1 MSAINATILPF
12 RLRGLC
18 SASAL
23 TLAAISSSIALAAP
37 ALAAGAQEDH
47 SFSIPRGTLA
57 TSVLTFSEQAKV
69 QVIAKSED
77 LKGLQSSAV
86 FGAFTA
92 REALTRLVRNAPVAA
107 DWVSP
112 STVTLRS
119 RAVVAQK
126 ISLRPQARM
135 AAVEQEG
142 SPLGSLSP
150 LVEDTSEIVVS
161 ARRREENP
169 IRTPVVLS
177 AVRAE
182 ELEQRGITSLN
193 EVAQVIPQ
201 LVIGN
206 SQSVQG
212 GSISLRGIGGSE
224 SNPFADQAVSFS
236 VDGIQIARATVQRM
250 AQMDLAQIAV
260 YKGPQALFFGKNS
273 PAGVVDIRTAD
284 PTRKFDSRV
293 SVGYG
298 FKGNEVRGDGYISGP
313 LTDTLSA
320 RLAFFG
326 STMKGYAR
334 NTAPASALYG
344 PNRRDVPHDRELAGR
359 LTLKFEPT
367 SDFDAKLKVS
377 YNRLRTE
384 GPAENQQLVDCP
396 LGVGQLS
403 PQDDCQANALVV
415 RPDLGGNFAII
426 DPRYSDGVPFLRQHQ
441 WLVSLEANYKL
452 SDTLKL
458 TSTTGYY
465 LSSTKYLDTLN
476 GSINPLRLLA
486 NYQEFKDKEFSQE
499 LRLASDFDGMVNF
512 LVGGYYQ
519 HSNLYDVFI
528 AALNAQTPAVILNYN
543 NAATQKAD
551 AWSGFAQVMVN
562 ITPQLEL
569 SAGARYSYEKKR
581 LSAEV
586 FYLPVATIVPR
597 RSFDDVSPE
606 VSLTYRPSD
615 DLTLF
620 GAYKEG
626 FLSGGFNVSAV
637 DFTADR
643 SYAPQYIK
651 GGELGAKAALLDRK
665 LRLNAAVYNYRIT
678 GLQVQSQV
686 GITQVVTNAGKA
698 KIEGAE
704 FDLRWQA
711 PVPGLVLT
719 GAIAYNR
726 ARYQVYT
733 APCYAGQTP
742 AQGCAL
748 NPSGTGAFRAQDLK
762 GRPLVRAP
770 EVVVSTG
777 FDYRFPV
784 SDGLQVS
791 LNGNAAYTSK
801 YFANPSDQPASLQNH
816 YGLLDVGISLA
827 ASDDAWKLGLIG
839 RNLTNKYYITR
850 ANDVTFTGSGTGT
863 PAGVRADVSAVPS
876 RGREIMLRA
885 TFNLGG
891 LLGR

>member
-1 MSAINATILPF
+1 MSAIDANILPF
-12 RLRGLC
+12 RVRGLC
-18 SASAL
+18 CASAL
-23 TLAAISSSIALAAP
+23 VLAAISSSTALAAP
-37 ALAAGAQEDH
+37 AFAEGAQDEY

-57 TSVLTFSEQAKV
+57 ASVLTFSEQAKI

-77 LKGLQSSAV
+77 LKGLQASAL

-92 REALTRLVRNAPVAA
+92 KEALHRLVGNAPVMA

-119 RAVVAQK
+119 RTGALHK
-126 ISLRPQARM
+126 IALRPPVRM
-135 AAVEQEG
+135 AAVGQAG
-142 SPLGSLSP
+142 SVDVTFAP
-150 LVEDTSEIVVS
+150 VAEDTSEIIVS
-161 ARRREENP
+161 ARRRDENP
-169 IRTPVVLS
+169 IQTPVVLS
-177 AVRAE
+177 AVRGE
-182 ELEQRGITSLN
+182 ELQQRGITSLN

-236 VDGIQIARATVQRM
+236 IDGIQIARATVQRM

-284 PTRKFDSRV
+284 PTRSFESRV
-293 SVGYG
+293 SAGYG
-298 FKGNEVRGDGYISGP
+298 FKAKEFRGDGYISGP
-313 LTDTLSA
+313 LTDTLGA

-344 PNRRDVPHDRELAGR
+344 PDRRDVPHDRELAGR

-367 SDFDAKLKVS
+367 GDFDAKLKIS
-377 YNRLRTE
+377 YNRLRNE
-384 GPAENQQLVDCP
+384 GPAQNQQLVNCP

-403 PQDDCQANALVV
+403 PQDDCRADARVV
-415 RPDLGGNFAII
+415 RPDLGRNFTVI
-426 DPRYSDGVPFLRQHQ
+426 DPRYGDGVPFLKQHQ
-441 WLVSLEANYKL
+441 WLASLEANYKL
-452 SDTLKL
+452 SDALKL

-476 GSINPLRLLA
+476 GSMNPLRLLA

-499 LRLASDFDGMVNF
+499 LRLASDFDGMLNF

-528 AALNAQTPAVILNYN
+528 AALNAQAPTIILNYN

-551 AWSGFAQVMVN
+551 AWSGFAQAMVN

-569 SAGARYSYEKKR
+569 SAGARYSYEKKT

-586 FYLPVATIVPR
+586 FYLPVVTKVPR
-597 RSFDDVSPE
+597 RNFDDVSPE
-606 VSLTYRPSD
+606 VTLTFRPSD
-615 DLTLF
+615 ELTLF

-626 FLSGGFNVSAV
+626 FLSGGYNVSAV

-651 GGELGAKAALLDRK
+651 GGELGAKAALFNRK
-665 LRLNAAVYNYRIT
+665 LRLNAAVYSYRVT

-704 FDLRWQA
+704 FDVRWQA
-711 PVPGLVLT
+711 PVQGLVLT

-726 ARYQVYT
+726 AHYQVYT

-748 NPSGTGAFRAQDLK
+748 NPSAAGVFRAQDLK

-770 EVVVSTG
+770 EIVASTG

-784 SDGLQVS
+784 GDGLQIG

-801 YFANPSDQPASLQNH
+801 YFANPSDQPASLQTG
-816 YGLLDVGISLA
+816 YWLLDAGVSLA
-827 ASDDAWKLGLIG
+827 ASDDAWKLDLIG
-839 RNLTNKYYITR
+839 RNLTNEYYITR

-885 TFNLGG
+885 TFNLGSV
-891 LLGR
+891 LIR